1 MSVGTKGAKEAMKA
15 KGKAPKE
22 YDYVFEDIETTF
34 VMSDAPLGGSRG
46 AGEEEEAD
54 MTALE
59 KKKRSMKEVRESLP
73 VFPYRQKF
81 LDAMKKFQVLILVGE
96 TGSGKT
102 TQLPQYLW
110 ESGWYV
116 PSPSDLDYVPASVVS
131 QTRSMSTSCMWSV
144 VGVTR
149 GKRLGSRNHG
159 ESQR

>member
-1 MSVGTKGAKEAMKA
+1 MKVGTKGAAEAMKA

-34 VMSDAPLGGSRG
+34 VMSADPLGGTRG
-46 AGEEEEAD
+46 EGEEEEAE

-59 KKKRSMKEVRESLP
+59 KKKRTMKEVRESLP

-81 LDAMKKFQVLILVGE
+81 LDAMREFQVLILVGE

-110 ESGWYV
+110 EDGW
-116 PSPSDLDYVPASVVS
+116 
-131 QTRSMSTSCMWSV
+131 
-144 VGVTR
+144 
-149 GKRLGSRNHG
+149 
-159 ESQR
+159 